1 MKTLL
6 FIALN
11 LCVYLAAQ
19 AQCRVKSEAKE
30 DGLYVQAAK
39 ERIYRNTDLEEGLQS
54 AYAAILVKKVKQGS
68 MPVNRYFMLIYTAA
82 SGAKQ
87 LVTPRAVSVT
97 FNRGT
102 TLRLNADNFMTLE
115 RITGIRQEACT
126 FELSYQQFEVVKS
139 SAITSIQISDTRTGD
154 VLTAQPYNAILQE
167 QIACIL
173 RQLP

>member
-19 AQCRVKSEAKE
+19 AQCRVKSETKE

-39 ERIYRNTDLEEGLQS
+39 ERIYRNDDLEEGLQS
-54 AYAAILVKKVKQGS
+54 AYAAILVKKVKQGT
-68 MPVNRYFMLIYTAA
+68 MPVNRYFLIIYTAA

-87 LVTPRAVSVT
+87 LVTPRVVSVA
-97 FNRGT
+97 FNRGAT
-102 TLRLNADNFMTLE
+102 IRLNADNFMTLD

-126 FELSYQQFEVVKS
+126 FELSYEQFEVVKS
-139 SAITSIQISDTRTGD
+139 SAITSIQISDNRTGD
-154 VLTAQPYNAILQE
+154 AITAKPYNAMLQE
-167 QIACIL
+167 QIACIQK
-173 RQLP
+173 QLP